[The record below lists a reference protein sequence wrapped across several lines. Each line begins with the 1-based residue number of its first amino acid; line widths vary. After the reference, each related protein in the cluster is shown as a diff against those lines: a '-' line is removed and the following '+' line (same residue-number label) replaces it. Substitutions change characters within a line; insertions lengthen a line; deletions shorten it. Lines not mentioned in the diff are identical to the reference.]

1 MSIGQLTVAS
11 PTQTASP
18 VVLFRA
24 VPQDAGLNLQ
34 TPGQRDDK
42 PPADLE
48 LKGRS
53 RKVYSLPTEHESKG
67 RFTQRTSINESHE
80 PPSE

>member
-1 MSIGQLTVAS
+1 LAVAS

-18 VVLFRA
+18 VVLFRLFRMTLEPA
-24 VPQDAGLNLQ
+24 DAGIARQ
-34 TPGQRDDK
+34 QAV
-42 PPADLE
+42 ADLQ
-48 LKGRS
+48 LTGRS
-53 RKVYSLPTEHESKG
+53 RKFYSLPTEHESKG